1 MFLIF
6 FLVYLQKNI
15 FENMKKLGYI
25 VSDKSISNI
34 KDFVGVVNDI
44 SLADPTKPVLI
55 VGIKNAKKYID
66 NFSILNKKVNDNLFW
81 TFKKTEKRVDF
92 ENDINYFYNYIIYN
106 ITSNIKY
113 YYINILNLKYNKIKK
128 LYNILF
134 SGEKKYIYISN
145 NMLYI
150 LYNGSV
156 LGISISILEYI
167 KVDTKKFF
175 RKLYSNENNIIC
187 TNASECVKSIKAEIG
202 NKKYVIPYFMSIL

>member
-1 MFLIF
+1 
-6 FLVYLQKNI
+6 
-15 FENMKKLGYI
+15 MKKLGYI
-25 VSDKSISNI
+25 VTDRKINNV
-34 KDFVGVVNDI
+34 KDFVEVVNDI
-44 SLADPTKPVLI
+44 SLTDSTKPVLL
-55 VGIKNAKKYID
+55 VGLENAKKNIE

-106 ITSNIKY
+106 ITRNIKY

-134 SGEKKYIYISN
+134 SNERKYIYISN

-167 KVDTKKFF
+167 KIDTKKFF
-175 RKLYSNENNIIC
+175 RKLYSNKNNIIC
-187 TNASECVKSIKAEIG
+187 TNASDCVKSIKAEIG
-202 NKKYVIPYFMSIL
+202 NKKYVVPYFMSIL

>member
-1 MFLIF
+1 M
-6 FLVYLQKNI
+6 
-15 FENMKKLGYI
+15 EKLGYI
-25 VSDKSISNI
+25 VTDRKINNV

-44 SLADPTKPVLI
+44 SLADPTKPILL
-55 VGIKNAKKYID
+55 VGIENAKKNIKD
-66 NFSILNKKVNDNLFW
+66 FSILKKKVNDNLFW

-92 ENDINYFYNYIIYN
+92 ENDIDYFYNYIINN

-113 YYINILNLKYNKIKK
+113 YYINILKLRYNKIKK

-150 LYNGSV
+150 LYNGNI
-156 LGISISILEYI
+156 LGISISIMEYMKI
-167 KVDTKKFF
+167 DIKKFF
-175 RKLYSNENNIIC
+175 RKLYSNKNNIIC

-202 NKKYVIPYFMSIL
+202 NKKYVIPYFMSML